1 MSEKKSVEE
10 FKNEIDTAPWALL
23 EDHYKRGALFIID
36 KKLKLEEVANAFSRD
51 YSDIVKIWLDNK
63 EIQIVDEDLSK
74 KLAQNPH
81 DKVASFVIVQPYVL
95 IQLLD

>member
-1 MSEKKSVEE
+1 MSEKKSIEE
-10 FKNEIDTAPWALL
+10 FKNEIDTASWSLL

-63 EIQIVDEDLSK
+63 DLKIVDEDLSK
-74 KLAQNPH
+74 TLSANAQ
-81 DKVASFVIVQPYVL
+81 DKVASFLIVQPYVI